1 MSRLTPFDSPFLL
14 GFDHLERMLDRV
26 SRSANDGY
34 PPYNIEQTGENHL
47 RITVAVAGFTLN
59 DLSVSQEQ
67 NQLIIRG
74 RKEQAETEE
83 KKNFLHR
90 GIATRQFQRAFVLS
104 DEMVIEGAALD
115 NGLLHIDLKRVVPE
129 TLVRNIEIK
138 NAGGEKANGK
148 SKMIQV
154 EKEKPACCN

>member
-34 PPYNIEQTGENHL
+34 PPYNIEQTGENAL
-47 RITVAVAGFTLN
+47 RITVAVAGFTLD

-74 RKEQAETEE
+74 RKEQVETEE

-115 NGLLHIDLKRVVPE
+115 NGLLHIDLKRIVPE
-129 TLVRNIEIK
+129 TLVRSIEIK
-138 NAGGEKANGK
+138 NASGEKANGK

-154 EKEKPACCN
+154 EKNKPACCN